1 MDDSVLDKTYYTPP
15 GITNK
20 FQGGCKNNPKSKQE
34 VDLDQTYYIPP
45 NLVGG
50 CPTCPN
56 NDITLL
62 NGGGKS
68 TGEYSLEAIIDI
80 MEIEVIKELYE
91 KNVGK
96 YKIFLYNIS
105 KKYDMNFINEN
116 ILKYE
121 IKIDKI
127 LMKQLLLSK
136 DGIFASIAILNEYIE
151 FFNEKINFV

>member
-1 MDDSVLDKTYYTPP
+1 MDDSVLDKTYFTPP
-15 GITNK
+15 GIQK
-20 FQGGCKNNPKSKQE
+20 MQGGTRQKP
-34 VDLDQTYYIPP
+34 DLDQTYYIPP

-50 CPTCPN
+50 CPTCVYDLP
-56 NDITLL
+56 IL

-68 TGEYSLEAIIDI
+68 SGEYSLEAVIDI
-80 MEIEVIKELYE
+80 MEIEIIKKLYE
-91 KNVGK
+91 KNVGN
-96 YKIFLYNIS
+96 YKDFLYNIS